1 MYIWSSIINQMPK
14 IRITKKFKFEAAH
27 ALYGYDGKCKNIH
40 GHNYNLF
47 VTVIGLP
54 VIDSS
59 NVKYG
64 MVMDFDDLKKIV
76 KSEIINEF
84 DHSVIFN
91 KNSPHKEL
99 ADELIKNGHK
109 VILADYQ
116 PTIEEMIVDFS
127 KRISSKLPAEIKLHS
142 LKLEETETSY
152 SEWFAA
158 DN

>member
-1 MYIWSSIINQMPK
+1 MKK
-14 IRITKKFKFEAAH
+14 IRITKKFRFEAAH

-40 GHNYNLF
+40 GHNYKLF
-47 VTVIGLP
+47 VTVIGSP
-54 VIDSS
+54 TSDSS
-59 NVKYG
+59 NVKFG

-76 KSEIINEF
+76 KAEIIKEF

-91 KNSPHKEL
+91 KNSPHKKL
-99 ADELIKNGHK
+99 ADDLIKNGHK
-109 VILADYQ
+109 VVLADYQ
-116 PTIEEMIVDFS
+116 PTIEEMIIDFAN
-127 KRISSKLPAEIKLHS
+127 KISSKLPSEIKLHS

>member
-1 MYIWSSIINQMPK
+1 MTK
-14 IRITKKFKFEAAH
+14 IRITKKFRFEAAH

-40 GHNYNLF
+40 GHNYKLF
-47 VTVIGLP
+47 VTVVGSP
-54 VIDSS
+54 TSDSS
-59 NVKYG
+59 NVKFG

-76 KSEIINEF
+76 KAEIIKEF

-91 KNSPHKEL
+91 KNSPHKKL
-99 ADELIKNGHK
+99 ADNLIENGHK
-109 VILADYQ
+109 VILANYQ
-116 PTIEEMIVDFS
+116 PTIEEMIIDFAN
-127 KRISSKLPAEIKLHS
+127 RISSKLPSEIKLHS

>member
-1 MYIWSSIINQMPK
+1 MSK
-14 IRITKKFKFEAAH
+14 IRITKKFRFEAAH

-47 VTVIGLP
+47 VTVIGVP
-54 VIDSS
+54 IRNKS
-59 NVKYG
+59 NVKCG
-64 MVMDFDDLKKIV
+64 MVMDFGDLKKIV
-76 KSEIINEF
+76 NNEIIEKF

-91 KNSPHKEL
+91 KNTPHEKL
-99 ADELIKNGHK
+99 ANNLVNDGHK
-109 VILADYQ
+109 VVMADYQ
-116 PTIEEMIVDFS
+116 PTIEEMVMDFAN
-127 KRISSKLPAEIKLHS
+127 KISSKLPENIKLHS

>member
-1 MYIWSSIINQMPK
+1 MAK
-14 IRITKKFKFEAAH
+14 IRITKKFRFEAAH

-47 VTVIGLP
+47 VTIIGSP
-54 VIDSS
+54 VKDDS

-64 MVMDFDDLKKIV
+64 MVMDFGDLKKIV
-76 KSEIINEF
+76 NSEIVDKF

-109 VILADYQ
+109 VILANYQ
-116 PTIEEMIVDFS
+116 PTIEEMVIDFAN
-127 KRISSKLPAEIKLHS
+127 RISSKLPPEIKLHC

>member
-1 MYIWSSIINQMPK
+1 MPN
-14 IRITKKFKFEAAH
+14 IRITKKFRFEAAH

-47 VTVIGLP
+47 VTVIGVP
-54 VIDSS
+54 VKEST

-64 MVMDFDDLKKIV
+64 MVMDFGDLKKIV
-76 KSEIINEF
+76 NSEIIEKF
-84 DHSVIFN
+84 DHSVILN

-99 ADELIKNGHK
+99 ANNLIMDGHK
-109 VILADYQ
+109 VVMADYQ
-116 PTIEEMIVDFS
+116 PTIEEMVVDFAS
-127 KRISSKLPAEIKLHS
+127 KISSKLPDDIGLHS

-152 SEWFAA
+152 SEWFAT

>member
-1 MYIWSSIINQMPK
+1 MSK
-14 IRITKKFKFEAAH
+14 IRITKKFRFEAAH

-47 VTVIGLP
+47 VTIIGVP
-54 VIDSS
+54 VSDNS
-59 NVKYG
+59 NVKCG
-64 MVMDFDDLKKIV
+64 MVMDFGDIKKIV
-76 KSEIINEF
+76 NSEIIEKF

-91 KNSPHKEL
+91 KNSAHKEL
-99 ADELIKNGHK
+99 AENLVNDGHK
-109 VILADYQ
+109 VVMANYQ
-116 PTIEEMIVDFS
+116 PTIEEMVIDFAN
-127 KRISSKLPAEIKLHS
+127 KISSKLPGDIKLHS

>member
-1 MYIWSSIINQMPK
+1 MAK
-14 IRITKKFKFEAAH
+14 IRITKKFTFEAAH

-40 GHNYNLF
+40 GHSYKLF
-47 VTVIGLP
+47 VTIIGNT
-54 VIDSS
+54 IKDSN
-59 NVKYG
+59 NVKFG
-64 MVMDFDDLKKIV
+64 MIIDFSDLKKIV
-76 KSEIINEF
+76 KSEVVEEF

-99 ADELIKNGHK
+99 AEDLIKNGHK
-109 VILADYQ
+109 VILANYQ
-116 PTIEEMIVDFS
+116 PTIEEMIIDFAD
-127 KRISSKLPAEIKLHS
+127 RISAKLPPEIKLYS

>member
-1 MYIWSSIINQMPK
+1 MTK
-14 IRITKKFKFEAAH
+14 IRITKKFRFEAAH

-40 GHNYNLF
+40 GHNYKLF
-47 VTVIGLP
+47 VTVVGSP
-54 VIDSS
+54 TSDSS
-59 NVKYG
+59 NVKFG

-76 KSEIINEF
+76 KAEIIKEF

-91 KNSPHKEL
+91 KNSPHKKL
-99 ADELIKNGHK
+99 ADDLIKNGHK
-109 VILADYQ
+109 VVLADYQ
-116 PTIEEMIVDFS
+116 PTIEEMIIDFAN
-127 KRISSKLPAEIKLHS
+127 KISSKLPSQIKLHS

>member
-1 MYIWSSIINQMPK
+1 MAR
-14 IRITKKFKFEAAH
+14 IRITKKFRFEAAH

-47 VTVIGLP
+47 VTIIGVP
-54 VIDSS
+54 VKDHSHA
-59 NVKYG
+59 KCG
-64 MVMDFDDLKKIV
+64 MVMDFGDLKKIV
-76 KSEIINEF
+76 NSEIVDKF

-116 PTIEEMIVDFS
+116 PTIEEMV
-127 KRISSKLPAEIKLHS
+127 
-142 LKLEETETSY
+142 
-152 SEWFAA
+152 
-158 DN
+158 

>member
-1 MYIWSSIINQMPK
+1 MSR
-14 IRITKKFKFEAAH
+14 IRITKKFRFEAAH

-47 VTVIGLP
+47 VTVIGIP
-54 VIDSS
+54 IKNIS
-59 NVKYG
+59 NVKCG
-64 MVMDFDDLKKIV
+64 MVMDFGDLKEIV
-76 KSEIINEF
+76 NNEIIEKF

-91 KNSPHKEL
+91 KNTPHEKL
-99 ADELIKNGHK
+99 ANDLVNDGHK
-109 VILADYQ
+109 VVMADYQ
-116 PTIEEMIVDFS
+116 PTIEEMVMDFAN
-127 KRISSKLPAEIKLHS
+127 KISSKLPDDIKLHS

>member
-1 MYIWSSIINQMPK
+1 MKK
-14 IRITKKFKFEAAH
+14 IRITKKFRFEAAH

-40 GHNYNLF
+40 GHNYKLF
-47 VTVIGLP
+47 VTVIGSP
-54 VIDSS
+54 TSDSS
-59 NVKYG
+59 NVKFG

-76 KSEIINEF
+76 KSEIIKEF

-91 KNSPHKEL
+91 KNSPHKKL
-99 ADELIKNGHK
+99 ADDLIKNGHK
-109 VILADYQ
+109 VVLADYQ
-116 PTIEEMIVDFS
+116 PTIEEMIIDFAN
-127 KRISSKLPAEIKLHS
+127 KISSKLPVEIKLHS

>member
-1 MYIWSSIINQMPK
+1 MSK
-14 IRITKKFKFEAAH
+14 IRITKKFRFEAAH

-47 VTVIGLP
+47 VTVIGIP
-54 VIDSS
+54 IKNIS
-59 NVKYG
+59 NVKCG
-64 MVMDFDDLKKIV
+64 MVMDFGDLKEIV
-76 KSEIINEF
+76 NNEIIEKF

-91 KNSPHKEL
+91 KNTPHKKL
-99 ADELIKNGHK
+99 ANDLVNDGHK
-109 VILADYQ
+109 VVMADYQ
-116 PTIEEMIVDFS
+116 PTIDEMVMDFAN
-127 KRISSKLPAEIKLHS
+127 KISSKLPDDIKLHS

>member
-1 MYIWSSIINQMPK
+1 
-14 IRITKKFKFEAAH
+14 
-27 ALYGYDGKCKNIH
+27 
-40 GHNYNLF
+40 
-47 VTVIGLP
+47 
-54 VIDSS
+54 
-59 NVKYG
+59 
-64 MVMDFDDLKKIV
+64 MDFDDLKKIV

-109 VILADYQ
+109 VILANYQ
-116 PTIEEMIVDFS
+116 PTIEEMIIDFAE
-127 KRISSKLPAEIKLHS
+127 RISSKLPAEIKLHS

>member
-1 MYIWSSIINQMPK
+1 MPK
-14 IRITKKFKFEAAH
+14 IRITKKFRFEAAH

-47 VTVIGLP
+47 VTIIGVP
-54 VIDSS
+54 VSDSS

-64 MVMDFDDLKKIV
+64 MVMDFGDLKKIV
-76 KSEIINEF
+76 NSEIIEKF

-91 KNSPHKEL
+91 KNSAHEEL
-99 ADELIKNGHK
+99 AKSLVNDGHK
-109 VILADYQ
+109 VVMANYQ
-116 PTIEEMIVDFS
+116 PTIEEMVIDFAT
-127 KRISSKLPAEIKLHS
+127 KISSKLPDYVSIYS

-152 SEWFAA
+152 SEWFAS

>member
-1 MYIWSSIINQMPK
+1 MLFRS
-14 IRITKKFKFEAAH
+14 KFRFEAAH

-40 GHNYNLF
+40 GHNYKLF
-47 VTVIGLP
+47 VTIIGEP
-54 VIDSS
+54 IS
-59 NVKYG
+59 NKSDVKFG

-109 VILADYQ
+109 VILANYQ
-116 PTIEEMIVDFS
+116 PTIEEMVIDFA

>member
-1 MYIWSSIINQMPK
+1 MAN
-14 IRITKKFKFEAAH
+14 IRITKKFRFEAAH
-27 ALYGYDGKCKNIH
+27 ALYSYDGKCKNIH

-47 VTVIGLP
+47 VTVIGVPLKD
-54 VIDSS
+54 DS
-59 NVKYG
+59 NPKYG
-64 MVMDFDDLKKIV
+64 MVMDFGDLKKIV
-76 KSEIINEF
+76 NSEIVDKF
-84 DHSVIFN
+84 DHSIIFN

-99 ADELIKNGHK
+99 ADELIKNSHK

-116 PTIEEMIVDFS
+116 PTIEEMVIDFAN
-127 KRISSKLPAEIKLHS
+127 RISSKLPSEIKLHC

>member
-1 MYIWSSIINQMPK
+1 MPK
-14 IRITKKFKFEAAH
+14 IRITKKFRFEAAH

-47 VTVIGLP
+47 VTIIGVP
-54 VIDSS
+54 VSDSS
-59 NVKYG
+59 NVKCG
-64 MVMDFDDLKKIV
+64 MVMDFGDLKKIV
-76 KSEIINEF
+76 NSEIIEKF

-91 KNSPHKEL
+91 NNSPHKEL
-99 ADELIKNGHK
+99 AKNLANDGHK
-109 VILADYQ
+109 VVMANYQ
-116 PTIEEMIVDFS
+116 PTIEEMVIDFAN
-127 KRISSKLPAEIKLHS
+127 KISFKLPDYVSLHS

>member
-1 MYIWSSIINQMPK
+1 MSK
-14 IRITKKFKFEAAH
+14 IRITKKFRFEAAH

-47 VTVIGLP
+47 VTVIGIP
-54 VIDSS
+54 IKNIS
-59 NVKYG
+59 NVKCG
-64 MVMDFDDLKKIV
+64 MVMDFGDLKEIV
-76 KSEIINEF
+76 NNEIIERF

-91 KNSPHKEL
+91 KNTPHEKL
-99 ADELIKNGHK
+99 ANDLVNDGHK
-109 VILADYQ
+109 VVMADYQ
-116 PTIEEMIVDFS
+116 PTIEEMVMDFAN
-127 KRISSKLPAEIKLHS
+127 KISSKLPDDIKLHS

>member
-1 MYIWSSIINQMPK
+1 MPK
-14 IRITKKFKFEAAH
+14 IRITKKFRFEAAH

-47 VTVIGLP
+47 VTIIGVP
-54 VIDSS
+54 VSDSS
-59 NVKYG
+59 NVKCG
-64 MVMDFDDLKKIV
+64 MVMDFGDLKKIV
-76 KSEIINEF
+76 NSEIIEKF

-91 KNSPHKEL
+91 NNSPHKEL
-99 ADELIKNGHK
+99 AKNLANDGHK
-109 VILADYQ
+109 VVMANYQ
-116 PTIEEMIVDFS
+116 PTIEEMVIDFAN
-127 KRISSKLPAEIKLHS
+127 KILSKLPDYVSLHS

>member
-1 MYIWSSIINQMPK
+1 MSK
-14 IRITKKFKFEAAH
+14 IRITKKFRFEAAH

-47 VTVIGLP
+47 VTVIGIP
-54 VIDSS
+54 IKNIS
-59 NVKYG
+59 NVKCG
-64 MVMDFDDLKKIV
+64 MVMDFGDLKEIV
-76 KSEIINEF
+76 NNEIIEKF

-91 KNSPHKEL
+91 KNTPHEKL
-99 ADELIKNGHK
+99 ANDLVNDGHK
-109 VILADYQ
+109 VVMADYQ
-116 PTIEEMIVDFS
+116 PTIEEMVMDFAN
-127 KRISSKLPAEIKLHS
+127 KISSRLPDDIKLHS

>member
-1 MYIWSSIINQMPK
+1 MAK
-14 IRITKKFKFEAAH
+14 IRITKKFRFEAAH

-47 VTVIGLP
+47 VTVIGVPLKD
-54 VIDSS
+54 DS
-59 NVKYG
+59 NPKYG
-64 MVMDFDDLKKIV
+64 MVMDFGDLKKIV
-76 KSEIINEF
+76 NSEIVYKF

-99 ADELIKNGHK
+99 ADELIKNSHK

-116 PTIEEMIVDFS
+116 PTIEEMVIDFS
-127 KRISSKLPAEIKLHS
+127 ERISSKLPSEIKLHC